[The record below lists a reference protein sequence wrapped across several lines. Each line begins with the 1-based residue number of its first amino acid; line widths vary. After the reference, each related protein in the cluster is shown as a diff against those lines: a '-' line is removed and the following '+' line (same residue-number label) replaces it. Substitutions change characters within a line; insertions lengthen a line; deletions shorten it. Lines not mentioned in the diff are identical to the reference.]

1 MNSPAIIR
9 LIRPKHWVK
18 NIFVL
23 APLIFAGKFSDP
35 GSVISAVIAFLSF
48 CAAASAVYTF
58 NDIRDLEVD
67 KLHPGKRIRPLA
79 SGELST
85 ASAWK
90 VCATLLAIAAA
101 GTVYLTIVGG
111 YAFAVG
117 IALYLAV
124 NIYYTLI
131 GKTQVIVDAFCI
143 AVGFVLRVIAG
154 AYAIGVEPTGWI
166 VVTTFFLSLFL
177 GFGKRRGEIVR
188 MQEDSPSHREV
199 LSSYPI
205 NLLDQ
210 IIVSTGTIA
219 IISYALYTLDAGV
232 IDKFGSPRLY
242 YTIIPVAYGV
252 FRYMYLLL
260 KGDEGDPTEV
270 LMKDTGLLFTVL
282 IWLISAAG
290 IVYIDGGHF
299 R

>member
-1 MNSPAIIR
+1 MNFGATIR

-23 APLIFAGKFSDP
+23 APLIFAGKLSDL
-35 GSVISAVIAFLSF
+35 GSLVSALIAFISF

-58 NDIRDLEVD
+58 NDIKDLELD
-67 KLHPGKRIRPLA
+67 KLHPGKCIRPLA

-90 VCATLLAIAAA
+90 VCAILLAISIA

-117 IALYLAV
+117 ISLYLAV

-199 LSSYPI
+199 LSSYPL

>member
-1 MNSPAIIR
+1 MNFSAIIR

-23 APLIFAGKFSDP
+23 APLVFAGKFSDI
-35 GSVISAVIAFLSF
+35 GSTVSALVAFISF

-58 NDIRDLEVD
+58 NDIKDLELD

-101 GTVYLTIVGG
+101 GTVYLTIAGG

-117 IALYLAV
+117 IGLYLAV
-124 NIYYTLI
+124 NIYYTLV

-177 GFGKRRGEIVR
+177 GFGKRRGEIVK
-188 MQEDSPSHREV
+188 MQEDSSSHREV

-232 IDKFGSPRLY
+232 IEKFGSPRLY

-282 IWLISAAG
+282 IWLIAAAG

>member
-1 MNSPAIIR
+1 MNFKAIIR

-23 APLIFAGKFSDP
+23 APLIFAGKFSDFW
-35 GSVISAVIAFLSF
+35 SAISALVAFLSF

-58 NDIRDLEVD
+58 NDIRDLELD

-85 ASAWK
+85 ASAWQI
-90 VCATLLAIAAA
+90 CAILLAVAFA
-101 GTVYLTIVGG
+101 GTVYLTVVGG

-117 IALYLAV
+117 IGLYLAV

-188 MQEDSPSHREV
+188 MQEDSPSHRQV
-199 LSSYPI
+199 LSSYPL

-260 KGDEGDPTEV
+260 RGDEGDPTEV

-282 IWLISAAG
+282 IWLVAAAG